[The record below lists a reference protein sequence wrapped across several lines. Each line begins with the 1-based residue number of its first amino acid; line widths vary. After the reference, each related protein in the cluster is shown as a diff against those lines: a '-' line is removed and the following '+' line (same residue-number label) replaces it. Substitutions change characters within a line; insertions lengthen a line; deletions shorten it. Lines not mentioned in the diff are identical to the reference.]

1 MLLLQLLLR
10 ACWMNWHAMLDEL
23 ACMNRHAGTG
33 MHAQARCCCVYE
45 IMSSRAVAQPPA
57 SRFTPI
63 LGDNDLAYESR

>member
-33 MHAQARCCCVYE
+33 MHAA
-45 IMSSRAVAQPPA
+45 AA
-57 SRFTPI
+57 SAAAAAACTSGTDYLI
-63 LGDNDLAYESR
+63 